1 MGLATFRGGVHPF
14 EGKELSMDRAVTVLK
29 PTSGEMVYPL
39 SQHIGAPAKAIV
51 KVGDEVLVG
60 QKIAEAGGFI
70 SAVVVSS
77 VSGKVKK
84 IGNPGHCTRS
94 GHCGSRRRRLS
105 DQRKAHAEG

>member
-1 MGLATFRGGVHPF
+1 
-14 EGKELSMDRAVTVLK
+14 MDRAVTVLK

-84 IGNPGHCTRS
+84 IEPPRH
-94 GHCGSRRRRLS
+94 RRRREEYLDCDRERRS
-105 DQRKAHAEG
+105 VYGG